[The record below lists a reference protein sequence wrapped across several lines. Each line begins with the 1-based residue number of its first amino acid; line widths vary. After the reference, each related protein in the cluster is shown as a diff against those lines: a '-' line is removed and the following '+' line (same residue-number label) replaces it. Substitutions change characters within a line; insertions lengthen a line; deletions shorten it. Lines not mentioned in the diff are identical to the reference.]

1 MKAWTDYPFPE
12 LGDTPGREAPVR
24 EITVLSCDG
33 NKYCRIAVDDVESEI
48 KAGYIYARPG
58 RYGEVEVISI
68 AIMTMIESADG
79 KISWECS
86 ECGALLKDRKG
97 FETKT
102 ARCPK
107 CGTVVVEFV
116 GLYEDE

>member
-1 MKAWTDYPFPE
+1 MAT
-12 LGDTPGREAPVR
+12 
-24 EITVLSCDG
+24 
-33 NKYCRIAVDDVESEI
+33 
-48 KAGYIYARPG
+48 
-58 RYGEVEVISI
+58 
-68 AIMTMIESADG
+68 MTMIEDAAG

-107 CGTVVVEFV
+107 CGAVIVEFV
-116 GLYEDE
+116 GLYEDNDE

>member
-1 MKAWTDYPFPE
+1 MAT
-12 LGDTPGREAPVR
+12 
-24 EITVLSCDG
+24 
-33 NKYCRIAVDDVESEI
+33 
-48 KAGYIYARPG
+48 
-58 RYGEVEVISI
+58 
-68 AIMTMIESADG
+68 MTMIEDAAG

-107 CGTVVVEFV
+107 CGADVVECV
-116 GLYEDE
+116 GLYDDDE

>member
-1 MKAWTDYPFPE
+1 
-12 LGDTPGREAPVR
+12 
-24 EITVLSCDG
+24 
-33 NKYCRIAVDDVESEI
+33 
-48 KAGYIYARPG
+48 
-58 RYGEVEVISI
+58 VEVISI

-86 ECGALLKDRKG
+86 ECGALLRDKKG
-97 FETKT
+97 FDLKT
-102 ARCPK
+102 ERCPK

>member
-1 MKAWTDYPFPE
+1 MS
-12 LGDTPGREAPVR
+12 
-24 EITVLSCDG
+24 IT
-33 NKYCRIAVDDVESEI
+33 A
-48 KAGYIYARPG
+48 
-58 RYGEVEVISI
+58 

-86 ECGALLKDRKG
+86 ECGALLKDKKD
-97 FETKT
+97 FDLKT

-107 CGTVVVEFV
+107 CGTIVVEFV